1 MKTLGPA
8 LALAAALAA
17 SSATVPKVT
26 YSKKFPRS
34 VPEYV
39 EISVDRE
46 GHAVYKEAPDDES
59 PLQFQLV
66 ERETA
71 EIFALAGRLGNFDR
85 PLESNLKVAFTGAK
99 TFRWEDGAGKREV
112 QFNYSLDPA
121 AQQLWD
127 WFEKISETEGR
138 LITLERAAKFDRLGV
153 NQALLQLDAAR
164 ERNRLVATAQFL
176 PLLDRIAKNES
187 YLHMARERAASLADA
202 FRNPKPAG
210 SE

>member
-1 MKTLGPA
+1 MRIFGFA
-8 LALAAALAA
+8 LVPVALLAA

-26 YSKKFPRS
+26 FSKKFPRS

-46 GHAVYKEAPDDES
+46 GHAIYKEAPDDDS
-59 PLQFQLV
+59 PLQFQLA
-66 ERETA
+66 EHEAA
-71 EIFALAGRLGNFDR
+71 EIFALAGKLGNFNR

-99 TFRWEDGAGKREV
+99 TFCWEDGSEKHEV
-112 QFNYSLDPA
+112 QFNYSQDPA

-127 WFEKISETEGR
+127 WFEKISETEGY
-138 LITLERAAKFDRLGV
+138 LIMLGRTAKFDRLGV
-153 NQALLQLDAAR
+153 NQALLQLSVGY
-164 ERNRLVATAQFL
+164 ERNRLVATTQFL

-187 YLHMARERAASLADA
+187 YLHMARERAASLAEA

-210 SE
+210 SQ